1 MGELIGEEKILEN
14 LTKVKVDIEEFV
26 RLQKLAKE
34 RIIDVIR
41 KGIEDRFTIEI
52 LYDKEWRVINPHI
65 YFVKNKTS
73 NPLWKNDYVNAWQ
86 IEGFSKSGK
95 LNSWKLYKVS
105 KITFASILNPVR
117 EFKIEKSFKQD
128 SKIYGNV
135 FKHSVY
141 YSCNYRN
148 VTS

>member
-14 LTKVKVDIEEFV
+14 LTKVKVDVEEFV
-26 RLQKLAKE
+26 RLQQLAKE

-52 LYDKEWRVINPHI
+52 LYDKEWRIVNPHC
-65 YFVKNKTS
+65 YFFKKKEFES
-73 NPLWKNDYVNAWQ
+73 DYSIHNDYLNAFQ

-135 FKHSVY
+135 FKHSVN
-141 YSCNYRN
+141 YSC
-148 VTS
+148 

>member
-1 MGELIGEEKILEN
+1 MVEEKIVEN

-26 RLQKLAKE
+26 RLQQLAKA
-34 RIIDVIR
+34 RIVDVIR
-41 KGIEDRFTIEI
+41 QGISDRFTIEI

-73 NPLWKNDYVNAWQ
+73 NPLLKNDYVNAWQ

-105 KITFASILNPVR
+105 KITFASILNPVK
-117 EFKIEKSFKQD
+117 EFKIEKSFKPD
-128 SKIYGNV
+128 SNYYGTG
-135 FKHSVY
+135 FKHSVN
-141 YSCNYRN
+141 YSC
-148 VTS
+148 

>member
-14 LTKVKVDIEEFV
+14 LTKVKVDVKEFA
-26 RLQKLAKE
+26 RLQKLAKA

-41 KGIEDRFTIEI
+41 QGISDRFTIEI
-52 LYDKEWRVINPHI
+52 LYDKEWRIINPHC
-65 YFVKNKTS
+65 YFFKKKEFES
-73 NPLWKNDYVNAWQ
+73 DYSIHNDYLNAFQ

-135 FKHSVY
+135 FKHSVN
-141 YSCNYRN
+141 YSC
-148 VTS
+148 